1 MAFRTSTYCLAKKV
15 SMSNS
20 EASSSS
26 SPNSLVLAEFSP
38 KKIQL
43 VSKSVSDRLLQK
55 FYDASEYDFD
65 YEQSGLWSPPVR
77 RSVFMSS
84 PGRIFTREQMLEK
97 LRNVSTR
104 TPKKLLSLSESLLVW
119 RRRNGL
125 NFFWLLL
132 LGDNMRTA
140 PLNISIPVDEQCRG
154 NFLRTAWEAGNCSI
168 ERVKIQDP
176 RSHDLG
182 DMT

>member
-1 MAFRTSTYCLAKKV
+1 
-15 SMSNS
+15 MSNS

-26 SPNSLVLAEFSP
+26 SPNSLVLVEFSP

-55 FYDASEYDFD
+55 FFDASEYDFD

-84 PGRIFTREQMLEK
+84 PGRIFTQEQMLEK

-104 TPKKLLSLSESLLVW
+104 TPKK
-119 RRRNGL
+119 
-125 NFFWLLL
+125 
-132 LGDNMRTA
+132 NMRTA
-140 PLNISIPVDEQCRG
+140 PLNISIPVDEQYRG

>member
-1 MAFRTSTYCLAKKV
+1 
-15 SMSNS
+15 MSNS

-104 TPKKLLSLSESLLVW
+104 TPKK
-119 RRRNGL
+119 
-125 NFFWLLL
+125 
-132 LGDNMRTA
+132 NMRTA

>member
-1 MAFRTSTYCLAKKV
+1 
-15 SMSNS
+15 MSNS

-55 FYDASEYDFD
+55 FFDASEYDFD

-84 PGRIFTREQMLEK
+84 PGRIFTQEQMLEK

-104 TPKKLLSLSESLLVW
+104 RPKKVCFFLSL
-119 RRRNGL
+119 N
-125 NFFWLLL
+125 
-132 LGDNMRTA
+132 
-140 PLNISIPVDEQCRG
+140 
-154 NFLRTAWEAGNCSI
+154 
-168 ERVKIQDP
+168 
-176 RSHDLG
+176 
-182 DMT
+182 